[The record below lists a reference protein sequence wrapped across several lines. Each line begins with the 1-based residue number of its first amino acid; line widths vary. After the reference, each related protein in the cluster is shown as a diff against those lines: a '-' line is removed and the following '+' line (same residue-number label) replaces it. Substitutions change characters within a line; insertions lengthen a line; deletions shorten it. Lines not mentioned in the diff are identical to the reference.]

1 MDLVNLNCRKF
12 SVKRRSEYY
21 FLEGVFSYRTYN
33 DYTEEQEPIGGAC
46 ADEES
51 NWASLSMAVE
61 SLVERGESCLV
72 FVKAEHEARYGA
84 RCLAESISGIC

>member
-1 MDLVNLNCRKF
+1 
-12 SVKRRSEYY
+12 
-21 FLEGVFSYRTYN
+21 
-33 DYTEEQEPIGGAC
+33 
-46 ADEES
+46 
-51 NWASLSMAVE
+51 MAVE